1 MLRPMVTPS
10 LVAEEPL
17 TVRLRRQL
25 GAAVIDNAFH
35 GLSRIGR
42 LHPKL
47 RAEQARIRV
56 VRDIPYRHTGHPAHR
71 LDVHI
76 PEGKGPWP
84 IVLYVHGGGF
94 RILSKET
101 HWVMALAFARK
112 GYLVVNIDYR
122 LAPAHPFPAAIED
135 ATHALRWTARH
146 AHEYGGDPDRI
157 VLAGESAGANLVT
170 SLAIATCY
178 ERPEPFARAL
188 FDENIEPKA
197 VVAACGLH
205 EVGNVERFRKPNLPA
220 WVFDRLVEVRMAYLD
235 PSLHLAD
242 REGGLDLANPLHVLE
257 RGDRPAKPLPPFFAS
272 VGTADVL
279 LDDTRR
285 LAKALGALGT
295 RCEARYYPRE
305 PHAFQAFLWRERA
318 RDCWRH
324 THDFLREILA
334 EPEPLAGSRSV
345 KR

>member
-1 MLRPMVTPS
+1 MASPT
-10 LVAEEPL
+10 LVHEEPL
-17 TVRLRRQL
+17 AARLRRQL
-25 GAAVIDNAFH
+25 GAVVVDNAFH
-35 GLSRIGR
+35 GLSKLGR

-56 VRDIPYRHTGHPAHR
+56 VRDIPYRDTGHPAHR

-84 IVLYVHGGGF
+84 VVLYVHGGGF

-135 ATHALRWTARH
+135 AAHALRWVHRH
-146 AHEYGGDPDRI
+146 VHEYGGDPQRL

-170 SLAIATCY
+170 SLAIATSY

-188 FDENIEPKA
+188 FEEGISPKA
-197 VVAACGLH
+197 VVAACGLY
-205 EVGNVERFRKPNLPA
+205 EVGNVERFRKPKVPV
-220 WVFDRLVEVRMAYLD
+220 WVLDRLVEVRMAYLD
-235 PSLHLAD
+235 PALHLAD
-242 REGGLDLANPLHVLE
+242 GPGGLDLANPILLLE
-257 RGDRPAKPLPPFFAS
+257 RGERPVRPLPSFFAS

-285 LAKALGALGT
+285 LAKALEALGT

-305 PHAFQAFLWRERA
+305 VHAFQAFVWREQARA
-318 RDCWRH
+318 CWRH
-324 THDFLREILA
+324 THEFLEATLG
-334 EPEPLAGSRSV
+334 EPASLEGSRSHSL
-345 KR
+345 